1 MRVIAGLCFAF
12 LSSLP
17 AYPQTAAE
25 RAACESD
32 YKKFCEGV
40 QPGDNRIIECL
51 AGHLQSLS
59 AECKKVV
66 EASMP
71 K

>member
-1 MRVIAGLCFAF
+1 MRVLAAICFAF
-12 LSSLP
+12 LSSFP
-17 AYPQTAAE
+17 AYAQTAAE
-25 RAACESD
+25 RAACEDD
-32 YKKFCEGV
+32 YKKFCAGV
-40 QPGDNRIIECL
+40 LPGDNRIIECL

-66 EASMP
+66 ESNLP